1 MRVHRT
7 EFAGDTASDEG
18 EARVQFDRFGVHRVV
33 PTIFRCSIHNRI
45 VIFAIFPFD
54 FVKSIF

>member
-18 EARVQFDRFGVHRVV
+18 EARAGVDRFGDYRVV
-33 PTIFRCSIHNRI
+33 PLIFRCSIHNRI
-45 VIFAIFPFD
+45 VIFTISPFY